1 MKILTAFLSLIL
13 FVNCLTAQRRNKT
26 QPAPAPVDSKY
37 FDGMKYRSVG
47 PSRGGRSTAIT
58 GIASKP
64 FTFFMGTTGGGV
76 WRTDDAGTTWDN
88 ISDGQIAAGSIGAI
102 AVADSDPNVIYMG
115 TGSACTRGNVSPGV
129 GLYKSTDQGNTWS
142 FSGLKSAGQIGKI
155 SIHPTD
161 PDLVY
166 VAALGN
172 IFGPN
177 SERGLFRSTDGG
189 KNWSKSLYISDKTG
203 VIDFAMNPENPRI
216 IYAAA
221 WRGERKP
228 HAMIDGG
235 EEGGIYRSS
244 DGGDSWDKLE
254 GDLPTG
260 LLGRIAIA
268 VSPANPKRVWALIQ
282 AAEEESGGLYR
293 SEDGGDNWKRINR
306 DHRQRQRGWYYTHLT
321 ADPKDEHTVYS
332 SNTGFYK
339 SIDGGENFE
348 KIKTPHGD
356 NHGVWINPDN
366 TNIMINCND
375 GGANVS
381 LNGGKSWSTQEN
393 QPTSEFY
400 RVTVDNQF
408 PYRLYAGQQDN
419 TTISVPS
426 QSLPEIS
433 NTENWESVGG
443 GESADVAAHP
453 TNFDIIYAGT
463 YSGEITYYNRKNG
476 QLLQMTAYPHY
487 TEGTE
492 QRDLKY
498 RWQWNFPLFVSVHNP
513 TELYMGSNVVHKST
527 NHGQTWEVISPDL
540 TNALDKYF
548 DIPGGPIQYDA
559 TGVEVYSSIFAL
571 EESPLSSGE
580 IWAGSDD
587 GLIHI
592 TRDGGKSWTNITP
605 PNMPAEGT
613 VNKIELSTRQAG
625 RAYVAV
631 YKYRDNDFKPYI
643 FKTNDYGSSW
653 KLLTNGSNGIPAS
666 SFVRAVAEDPD
677 KEGLLYAGTEFGMY
691 VSFNDGQSWQPFQL
705 NLPVTPITDIEVH
718 RQDLVIST
726 QGRSFWILD
735 DLTPL
740 HQVTDQ
746 VAGKDKYLFSPRS
759 TYRTNVGGKNGL
771 KAAINYYVESTSDDE
786 AITMEIKDSAGRTVK
801 NWSSGAEEKSEIVKL
816 TTKDG
821 FNQVTWNLT
830 YQPPKMVDNFV
841 AMVFSTDNAPGSRAV
856 PGKYSVTLRIG
867 DWSSTQELEILAD
880 PRWTVLEIKDYND
893 KFELEMDVLGVINE
907 SQDLVRNLRSIR
919 NQTTQIGGKVD
930 AAGLGDELKKMAVDM
945 DVKLTSIEQTLVQNK
960 IETTQDEIN
969 FRRVYSNH
977 IARLFRVIVDE
988 DNAPTGGMMER
999 WADLKQQYSGLKKPY
1014 TDLIQNEVEAFNV
1027 LSKKLEAGKIILPLS
1042 STK

>member
-1 MKILTAFLSLIL
+1 MKLLTVILSLLLI
-13 FVNCLTAQRRNKT
+13 VTSTNAQRRNKG
-26 QPAPAPVDSKY
+26 QSPPEVVDAKY
-37 FDGMKYRSVG
+37 FNGMKYRSIG

-58 GIASKP
+58 GIPDKP
-64 FTFFMGTTGGGV
+64 YTFFMGTTGGGV
-76 WRTDDAGTTWDN
+76 WRTNDAGTTWNN
-88 ISDGQIAAGSIGAI
+88 ISDGQIAAGSIGSI
-102 AVADSDPNVIYMG
+102 EVAASDANVVYMG
-115 TGSACTRGNVSPGV
+115 TGSACTRGNISPGI
-129 GLYKSTDQGNTWS
+129 GMYKSTDQGKTWS

-155 SIHPTD
+155 LVHPANAD
-161 PDLVY
+161 VVY

-177 SERGLFRSTDGG
+177 SERGLFKSTDGG
-189 KNWSKSLYISDKTG
+189 KNWQKSLFISDKTG
-203 VIDFAMNPENPRI
+203 VVDMAMNPENPRI

-228 HAMIDGG
+228 YAMIDGG

-244 DGGDSWDKLE
+244 DGGDSWNKLE
-254 GDLPTG
+254 GGLPTG

-268 VSPANPKRVWALIQ
+268 VSPANPMRVWALIQ

-348 KIKTPHGD
+348 RIRTPHGD
-356 NHGVWINPDN
+356 NHGVWINPNN
-366 TNIMINCND
+366 TKIMINCND

-393 QPTSEFY
+393 QPTAEFY

-426 QSLPEIS
+426 QELPAIS
-433 NTENWESVGG
+433 NTEHWESIGG

-463 YSGEITYYNRKNG
+463 YSGEITYYNRKTG
-476 QLLQMTAYPHY
+476 QNLQMTAYPHY

-513 TELYMGSNVVHKST
+513 SELYMGSNVVHRST
-527 NHGQTWEVISPDL
+527 NQGQTWEIISPDL
-540 TNALDKYF
+540 TQSLDKYF
-548 DIPGGPIQYDA
+548 DIPGGPIQHDA
-559 TGVEVYSSIFAL
+559 TGVEVYSTIFAL
-571 EESPLSSGE
+571 EESPTNSGE

-592 TRDGGKSWTNITP
+592 TRDGGKNWTNVTP
-605 PNMPAEGT
+605 PNMPVEGT
-613 VNKIELSTRQAG
+613 VNKIELSTHQGG

-631 YKYRDNDFKPYI
+631 YKYRDNDFRPYI
-643 FKTNDYGSSW
+643 FKTNDYGTTW
-653 KLLTNGSNGIPAS
+653 KLLTNGSNGIPS
-666 SFVRAVAEDPD
+666 THFVRAIAEDPD

-691 VSFNDGQSWQPFQL
+691 ISFNDGQSWQPFQL

-718 RQDLVIST
+718 RQDLAIST

-740 HQVTDQ
+740 HQVKDQ
-746 VAGKDKYLFSPRS
+746 VVGKDKYLYAPRS
-759 TYRTNVGGKNGL
+759 SYRTNVGGRKGL
-771 KAAINYYVESTSDDE
+771 SASINFFVERASDE
-786 AITMEIKDSAGRTVK
+786 SATLEIRDSGGRAVRS
-801 NWSSGAEEKSEIVKL
+801 WSSGAEENDDLEKLEI
-816 TTKDG
+816 KDG
-821 FNQVTWNLT
+821 FNQVKWDLT
-830 YQPPKMVDNFV
+830 YHPPKMVDNFV
-841 AMVFSTDNAPGSRAV
+841 AMVFSSDNAPGSRAV
-856 PGKYSVTLRIG
+856 PGLYKVTLQIG
-867 DWSSTQELEILAD
+867 EWSSSQDLEVKAD
-880 PRWTVLEIKDYND
+880 PRWPSLQTNDYTK
-893 KFELEMDVLGVINE
+893 KFQLEMDVLKLINE
-907 SQDLVRNLRSIR
+907 SQDIIRNLRSIR
-919 NQTTQIGGKVD
+919 DQTTQIGEKVD
-930 AAGLGDELKKMAVDM
+930 AAGLGDELKKMAKELDM
-945 DVKLTSIEQTLVQNK
+945 KLTPIEETLVQNK
-960 IETTQDEIN
+960 IETSQDEIN
-969 FRRVYSNH
+969 FRRVFSNH
-977 IARLFRVIVDE
+977 IARLYRVIVDE
-988 DNAPTGGMMER
+988 DNAPTSGMIER
-999 WADLKQQYSGLKKPY
+999 WEDLKAQFVDLKKPY
-1014 TDLIQNEVEAFNV
+1014 SDLMNIEVEAFNV
-1027 LSKKLEAGKIILPLS
+1027 KARELQAGKIILPLG